1 MTGADERESG
11 WTIGKV
17 LEWSRTYLRKH
28 ESASP
33 LLDAD
38 LLLLGVLGCERID
51 LYTRYDQPLQSEEL
65 AAFRQRLQRRAAG
78 EPVAYIT
85 GRQEFFGHSFGVS
98 PAVLIPRPDTE
109 CLVEAVI
116 EAVIEAANGAATVPG
131 PRILDLGCG
140 SGCIIVSL
148 ALELKSGFFEGWDN
162 SPGALQQA
170 RDNAADLEADVRLLE
185 RDMCDEA
192 VWQKG
197 EPFDY
202 IVCNPPYI
210 STAEESDLPVSVRDY
225 EPRQA
230 LFAPDRGLAFYEF
243 LGQYAGLRLK
253 SDGRIFFE
261 VGFQQADS
269 VTDIL
274 QAGGWRDLS
283 YRHDLG
289 GHRRMVSA
297 MPPVRV

>member
-116 EAVIEAANGAATVPG
+116 EAVIEAANGAATIPG

-170 RDNAADLEADVRLLE
+170 RDNAADLEADL
-185 RDMCDEA
+185 A
-192 VWQKG
+192 QAT
-197 EPFDY
+197 
-202 IVCNPPYI
+202 PPSQTAPYADVYGANANSGAPTSVPT
-210 STAEESDLPVSVRDY
+210 STASITLRVERLTGWPVSHDSRAIAALPPS
-225 EPRQA
+225 PRTRV
-230 LFAPDRGLAFYEF
+230 P
-243 LGQYAGLRLK
+243 
-253 SDGRIFFE
+253 
-261 VGFQQADS
+261 
-269 VTDIL
+269 TT
-274 QAGGWRDLS
+274 
-283 YRHDLG
+283 
-289 GHRRMVSA
+289 
-297 MPPVRV
+297 PPRSKRSKPRSIVASPPF